1 MNEYGN
7 VYENIDLKKYTTFG
21 IGGKAKYL
29 IEVTNENNFVSL
41 IKYLKKQNIKYF
53 ILGNGSNV
61 ILDDNF
67 FDGVI
72 IKLDKLNKIEVND
85 NIITASCG
93 VKLGFLNNIALQN
106 ELVSLYF
113 ASLIPGQVGAS
124 VMGNAGCYN
133 HDLMEYVKSV
143 KVLDENENIRII
155 PKSEIKYGYRYT
167 SLTGNIILSVTFEL
181 EKGDPIKILKLIKEN
196 NDKRLASQ
204 PLEEKNVGSIF
215 KNPNG
220 FAAGK
225 LIDDLGLKG
234 YHIGGAYVSEKHAN
248 FIVNKN
254 NATTADVLN
263 LINFIKLKVYENYK
277 INLEVEPKIILW
289 SNL

>member
-7 VYENIDLKKYTTFG
+7 VYENIDLRKYTTFG
-21 IGGKAKYL
+21 IGGNAKYL
-29 IEVTNENNFVSL
+29 IEVSNENNFVSL
-41 IKYLKKQNIKYF
+41 IKYLKKQHIKYF

-85 NIITASCG
+85 NIVTASCG
-93 VKLGFLNNIALQN
+93 VKLGFLNNVALQN
-106 ELVSLYF
+106 GLVSLYF

-124 VMGNAGCYN
+124 VLGNAGCYN

-181 EKGDPIKILKLIKEN
+181 EKGDPIKTLKLIKEN

-215 KNPNG
+215 KNPDG
-220 FAAGK
+220 FVAGK

-234 YHIGGAYVSEKHAN
+234 YHIGGACVSEKHAN